1 MEYQEATTIV
11 GMKSGLYEVT
21 TANGRHQHRL
31 FMSQDGRLCEFAPRS
46 RTKGYPIGSQAVEH
60 WTTISLAEPKV
71 TNIVRKFQRY
81 AAKADFSSPFIR
93 ACLEANPEK
102 DCYANRLTTGTRI
115 DGEIISLNAIARY
128 DGWAVD
134 QFRKAL
140 RERRNYRS
148 CRFDF
153 RGYDGMLWIEVAD
166 KDGAYFRKG
175 DIIAGFSNEYR
186 GCGNGYYYTLIDN
199 EHFIGTDID

>member
-1 MEYQEATTIV
+1 MEYQEATAIV
-11 GMKSGLYEVT
+11 GKKSGLYDVT
-21 TANGRHQHRL
+21 TINGIHQRRL

-46 RTKGYPIGSQAVEH
+46 RTKGFPIGSQAVEH
-60 WTTISLAEPKV
+60 WTALNPAEPKT

-81 AAKADFSSPFIR
+81 AAKADFTSPFIR
-93 ACLEANPEK
+93 KCLEADPEK
-102 DCYANRLTTGTRI
+102 DCYANGLTTGTHI
-115 DGEIISLNAIARY
+115 DGEIISLQAIARY
-128 DGWAVD
+128 DDWAIS

-140 RERRNYRS
+140 RERQNYRS

-153 RGYDGMLWIEVAD
+153 RGYDGALWLEVVTED
-166 KDGAYFRKG
+166 TKYSRKG
-175 DIIAGFSNEYR
+175 DIIAGFSKEYR